1 LISNFKSHFSINLKL
16 AYPVMFSHLGQMTVQ
31 VADSMMVGRLGKE
44 PLSGMS
50 VGNSIFVVF
59 LVMGIGMSYAI
70 TPQTA
75 QADGAKNTGKLI
87 EILKNG
93 LLINVVFGIL
103 LTTIML
109 SGQKLLWNLKQQ
121 ESVVLLALPYFNV
134 IAISLIP
141 HMIYQAFRQF
151 AEGLGHTRQ
160 AMYIVIFANLLNI
173 GLNYIFIFGK
183 LGVTPM
189 GAYGAGLATL
199 ISRVVMAILMGSF
212 VLLNHRFKLYRE
224 AFSFSKYNKSLIL
237 VNLKLGLPIAFQ
249 LMFEVTAFS
258 LALIMVGW
266 MGSTS
271 QAAHQITMN
280 LASITY
286 MVALGIASS
295 ATIRV
300 GNYLGKKDYK
310 TMRDAALTS
319 FIMSGV
325 FMAFM
330 ALALFG
336 GRFFLPGLYIDD
348 PEVIQKASVLMI
360 VAGLFQLSDGIQ
372 VVGLA
377 ALRGMSDVKI
387 PSLIALLSY
396 WMIGL
401 PMGYVLGF
409 TMNLGAQGI
418 WFGLMAGLTVAGIL
432 LFIRFDRLSRKLL
445 HTS

>member
-1 LISNFKSHFSINLKL
+1 MISNFRSHFSINLRL
-16 AYPVMFSHLGQMTVQ
+16 AFPVMLSQLGQMTVH
-31 VADSMMVGRLGKE
+31 VADSMMVGRLGKD
-44 PLSGMS
+44 PLAGVSFA
-50 VGNSIFVVF
+50 NSIFVIF
-59 LVMGIGMSYAI
+59 LVMGIGLSYAI

-75 QADGAKNTGKLI
+75 QADGEKNTDKLA

-103 LTTIML
+103 LTTILL
-109 SGQKLLWNLKQQ
+109 SWQNLLWNFKQQ
-121 ESVVLLALPYFNV
+121 ESVVKLALPYFNV

-160 AMYIVIFANLLNI
+160 AMYIIVFSNLLNI

-199 ISRVVMAILMGSF
+199 IARVTMAILMGSF
-212 VLLNHRFKLYRE
+212 VLLNHRFIPYRK
-224 AFSFSKYNKSLIL
+224 AFSFSKYKTSLLL

-249 LMFEVTAFS
+249 LILEITAFS
-258 LALIMVGW
+258 IAAIMIGW
-266 MGSTS
+266 MGSAS
-271 QAAHQITMN
+271 LAAHQITINM
-280 LASITY
+280 ASITY
-286 MVALGIASS
+286 MVAVGIASA

-300 GNYLGKKDYK
+300 GNQLGKKDYK
-310 TMRDAALTS
+310 SMRDAALTS

-330 ALALFG
+330 ALAFFG
-336 GRFFLPGLYIDD
+336 GRFFLPGLYISD

-401 PMGYVLGF
+401 PVGYVLGF

-445 HTS
+445 HPS

>member
-1 LISNFKSHFSINLKL
+1 MISNFKSHFSTNLRL
-16 AYPVMFSHLGQMTVQ
+16 AYPVMLSHLGQMTVH

-44 PLSGMS
+44 PLAGVSFA
-50 VGNSIFVVF
+50 NSIFVIF

-75 QADGAKNTGKLI
+75 QADGEKNTDKLA

-93 LLINVVFGIL
+93 LLINVVFGIM
-103 LTTIML
+103 LTAILL
-109 SGQKLLWNLKQQ
+109 SGQKLLWNFKQQ
-121 ESVVLLALPYFNV
+121 ESVVTLALPYFNV

-160 AMYIVIFANLLNI
+160 AMYITVFSNLLNI

-183 LGVTPM
+183 FGVPAM

-199 ISRVVMAILMGSF
+199 ISRVAMALLMGSF
-212 VLLNHRFKLYRE
+212 VLLNHRFVHYRK
-224 AFSFSKYNKSLIL
+224 AFSLSKYNTSLLL

-249 LMFEVTAFS
+249 LIFEVTAFS
-258 LALIMVGW
+258 IAAIMIGW
-266 MGSTS
+266 MGSAS
-271 QAAHQITMN
+271 LAAHQIAINM
-280 LASITY
+280 ASITY
-286 MVALGIASS
+286 MVALGIASA

-300 GNYLGKKDYK
+300 GNQLGKKDYK
-310 TMRDAALTS
+310 TMRDAAMTS

-325 FMAFM
+325 FMTFM
-330 ALALFG
+330 AMAFFA
-336 GRFFLPGLYIDD
+336 GRFFLPGLYIND

-360 VAGLFQLSDGIQ
+360 VAGFFQLSDGIQ

-387 PSLIALLSY
+387 PTVIALLSY

-401 PMGYVLGF
+401 PFGYFLGF
-409 TMNLGAQGI
+409 RMNMGAQGI
-418 WFGLMAGLTVAGIL
+418 WFGLMAGLTIAGIL
-432 LFIRFDRLSRKLL
+432 LFIRFNQQSRKLL
-445 HTS
+445 SQT